1 MELEEETQPSELA
14 IAGYTIGATLGT
26 GTFGKVKQA
35 KHVLT
40 GVTVAVKIL
49 NRSKVKAL
57 RMDNKIKREIQILQL
72 FRHPHIIRMYEVIET
87 ATDVFMFLEYV
98 SGGELFDLIVQRGK
112 LDETD
117 ARRFFQQ
124 IISGVEYCHQHR
136 VVHRDLKPE
145 NLLLDGNAQVKIA
158 DFGLS
163 NIMEDGAFLQ
173 TSCGSPNYAAPEV
186 ISGQMYSGQ
195 EIDIWSCG
203 VILYAFVVGK
213 LPFDEDYIPTLFQK
227 IRGGIYQVPSFVS
240 GGCSN
245 LIGRLLDVNPISRIT
260 VDEIKRHPWYVVDL
274 PDYLAAGHKINKST
288 IRITDPNP
296 AIVDMIVERCGG
308 TIKKDFVLQKLAE
321 DTPNDVIVSYNLLLD
336 SNPHLRI
343 SVSNGN
349 LSSMQSVESADALD
363 ALKEFATS
371 PHQALRDQ
379 PDWAGPGLSQSLIPQ
394 SQFPSNSPMSIA
406 GRGARDSANK
416 MDEGDDD
423 ADDNLNAVDG
433 TSPALK
439 SKSLGTPGR
448 QGSPGATSGGK
459 NSWYLGCLT
468 EKNPDAVM
476 AECYRVLRMC
486 DFEWKTI
493 TKYHVRVRPV
503 LRKIRTMS
511 MQKKRKSIFHPKTSI
526 APGNENVKFELQ
538 LYRVN
543 ANQCLLDFKR
553 LSEEGTTMGYLTT
566 VNLLI
571 SCLNLNTK

>member
-1 MELEEETQPSELA
+1 M
-14 IAGYTIGATLGT
+14 
-26 GTFGKVKQA
+26 KQA
-35 KHVLT
+35 KHILT

-98 SGGELFDLIVQRGK
+98 SGGELFDMIVQKGK
-112 LDETD
+112 LEEIQ
-117 ARRFFQQ
+117 ARRYFQQ

-145 NLLLDGNAQVKIA
+145 NLLLDGSGNVKIA

-186 ISGQMYSGQ
+186 ISGNMYSGM

-203 VILYAFVVGK
+203 VILYALVVGK

-240 GGCSN
+240 ESCKF
-245 LIGRLLDVNPISRIT
+245 LISRLLDVNPISRIT
-260 VDEIKRHPWYVVDL
+260 IDEIKQNEWYRVDL
-274 PDYLAAGHKINKST
+274 PEYLVGTCKSSSKST
-288 IRITDPNP
+288 IRVENPNP
-296 AIVDMIVERCGG
+296 AIVDMLIDRCGG
-308 TIKKDFVLQKLAE
+308 AVTREYVLRELAVNRQSDTIVA
-321 DTPNDVIVSYNLLLD
+321 YNLLLD
-336 SNPHLRI
+336 SNPQLRI

-349 LSSMQSVESADALD
+349 LQMMQSVESSDALD
-363 ALKEFATS
+363 AVKMFATS
-371 PHQALRDQ
+371 PHQALREQ
-379 PDWAGPGLSQSLIPQ
+379 PNWEGPSGLSQSFVPQ
-394 SQFPSNSPMSIA
+394 S
-406 GRGARDSANK
+406 SA
-416 MDEGDDD
+416 MDLADDYDDD
-423 ADDNLNAVDG
+423 NVVEDDDNEDTLM
-433 TSPALK
+433 
-439 SKSLGTPGR
+439 SKSLGRTPGKT
-448 QGSPGATSGGK
+448 GSPSSSVNK

-468 EKNPDAVM
+468 EKNPDAIM
-476 AECYRVLRMC
+476 AEVYRVLRLC

-493 TKYHVRVRPV
+493 SKHHIRVRPV
-503 LRKIRTMS
+503 LRKMRTMS
-511 MQKKRKSIFHPKTSI
+511 MQKKRKSIFKKVGPT
-526 APGNENVKFELQ
+526 NENVKFELQ

-543 ANQCLLDFKR
+543 STQCLLDFKR

-566 VNLLI
+566 VNLILG
-571 SCLNLNTK
+571 CVNLGK